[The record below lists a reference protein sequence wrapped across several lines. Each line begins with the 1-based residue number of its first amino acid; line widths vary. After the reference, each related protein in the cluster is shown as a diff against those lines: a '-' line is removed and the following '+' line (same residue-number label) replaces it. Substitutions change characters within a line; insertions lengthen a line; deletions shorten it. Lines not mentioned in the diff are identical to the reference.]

1 MSDIPKVPRSQDR
14 PDAPPPPPGEDLP
27 GLPDDLTPEEA
38 ASNEEHRFPCPSCGS
53 DLRFSA
59 DKGDLMCDHCG
70 HVEHVSAVGRAQ
82 WSEALRELDYEAA
95 LRNQVPAEEVI
106 EVRGVHCNSCG
117 ADIEMNQLEQAKE
130 CPFCASPVV
139 TDSGAHRQL
148 KPQALLPFKL
158 DERVAHDKMTDW
170 LGRLWFAPNGLKEY
184 ARKGRKMTGIYVPYW
199 TYDADTRSRYSGQ
212 RGDDYYTT
220 RTRVVNGERKTERVR
235 KTRWTR
241 VSGRVARQFDD
252 VLVLASDSLPRD
264 YTDAL
269 EPWDLGELVPYE
281 PRYLAGYAAEGYSVE
296 LKPGYGIARGKMDKV
311 IASDIRRDIGGDRQR
326 ISSVDTTASNV
337 TFKHILLPIWM
348 AAYKFRG
355 KSYRFVVNAR
365 TGEVKGERPWSAVK
379 IALAAI
385 AAMIVIGG
393 LMYLNQ
399 MQ

>member
-1 MSDIPKVPRSQDR
+1 MSDIPKIPRTR
-14 PDAPPPPPGEDLP
+14 GAKNAPPAPPEQDF
-27 GLPDDLTPEEA
+27 PEEFSTQDKA
-38 ASNEEHRFPCPSCGS
+38 VSEKHRFPCPACGS

-70 HVEHVSAVGRAQ
+70 HVEHVSAVGRDQ
-82 WSEALRELDYEAA
+82 WGNALRELDYEAA
-95 LRNQVPAEEVI
+95 QRNQVPSDEIVEIRSA
-106 EVRGVHCNSCG
+106 HCDSCG
-117 ADIEMNQLEQAKE
+117 ADIEMSQMEQAKE
-130 CPFCASPVV
+130 CPFCASPIV
-139 TDSGAHRQL
+139 TDTGSHRQL

-158 DERVAHDKMTDW
+158 DERSAHKKMSDW

-220 RTRVVNGERKTERVR
+220 HTRVVDGERRTERVR

-296 LKPGYGIARGKMDKV
+296 LEGGFTIARQKMDAV
-311 IASDIRRDIGGDRQR
+311 IATDIRRDIGGDHQR
-326 ISSVDTTASNV
+326 ISTVDTAVSEV

-365 TGEVKGERPWSAVK
+365 TGEVKGERPWSAWK
-379 IALAAI
+379 IAFAAFLV
-385 AAMIVIGG
+385 ALLIGG
-393 LMYLNQ
+393 FLYLNQ